1 MGLCNRDRCPDV
13 DGQFRLLISRAPRP
27 AMGPIEMKR
36 ILTGFVAVAAIAA
49 GLALPAHALTPS
61 PSPGLAATA
70 RGHALARATAQ
81 APAKTPADAVGE
93 STGAPPA
100 NTQAPV
106 VARRHE

>member
-49 GLALPAHALTPS
+49 GLAVPAHALTPS
-61 PSPGLAATA
+61 QSAGI
-70 RGHALARATAQ
+70 
-81 APAKTPADAVGE
+81 PAKTTADPLASARAQAAAKAPAAAAATNRAHAPAQ
-93 STGAPPA
+93 STP
-100 NTQAPV
+100 
-106 VARRHE
+106 